1 LETLQKIKSLQF
13 IIILFYISP
22 IFLIKKGLQLQPIN
36 CAHPV
41 KLAVDAAAEDLQIEE
56 NFVCEFGALF
66 RHRFCFFALVA

>member
-1 LETLQKIKSLQF
+1 MLYFANFFNKKKRLE
-13 IIILFYISP
+13 
-22 IFLIKKGLQLQPIN
+22 LQPTN

-66 RHRFCFFALVA
+66 RHRSILFLRTGRLIDFYNNCCCGGGR

>member
-1 LETLQKIKSLQF
+1 LAIGDPPKITSIYHYFVLCFAKF
-13 IIILFYISP
+13 FN
-22 IFLIKKGLQLQPIN
+22 KKGLRLQPIN